1 VSFGTWGFKSPFAH
15 SVMSRVMSDSSGRPV
30 SSTGPTARRTKNEL
44 RRKLIVRWQNLNT
57 LGRMSFG
64 RPGRFAPLLFV
75 PVVVFLASCGLFHTT
90 SGSAGIGRE
99 VVDGKF
105 AFIVTDISSSPTFGS
120 TSARGVWW
128 IVSMAVRNVGTEPRF
143 FEMAAQSLT
152 DSEGRGHSA
161 TLMEP
166 PLANKIDPGL
176 QVSVRLAFDVPPGVR
191 PQRIVLRESHSSP
204 GAPVNLVQPSSST
217 PHG

>member
-1 VSFGTWGFKSPFAH
+1 MV
-15 SVMSRVMSDSSGRPV
+15 
-30 SSTGPTARRTKNEL
+30 RR
-44 RRKLIVRWQNLNT
+44 QNLNT
-57 LGRMSFG
+57 LDRMSFG

-75 PVVVFLASCGLFHTT
+75 PVVVVLASCGLFRTT
-90 SGSAGIGRE
+90 PASAGIGQE

-105 AFIVTDISSSPTFGS
+105 AFIVTDISSSPTFAS

-128 IVSMAVRNVGTEPRF
+128 IVSMAVRNVGTAPRV

-166 PLANKIDPGL
+166 PLPNKIDPGL

-191 PQRIVLRESHSSP
+191 PKRILLRESASSP
-204 GAPVNLVQPSSST
+204 GAAVNLVQPSSST
-217 PHG
+217 PRS

>member
-1 VSFGTWGFKSPFAH
+1 
-15 SVMSRVMSDSSGRPV
+15 M
-30 SSTGPTARRTKNEL
+30 SSTGTTARQTKDEL
-44 RRKLIVRWQNLNT
+44 RRKLIVRWRNLNT
-57 LGRMSFG
+57 VGRMSRG
-64 RPGRFAPLLFV
+64 RPGTFAQLLFV
-75 PVVVFLASCGLFHTT
+75 PVVALLASCGLFHTT
-90 SGSAGIGRE
+90 SESAGVGRE
-99 VVDGKF
+99 VFDGSF

-152 DSEGRGHSA
+152 DSDGRGHSA

-166 PLANKIDPGL
+166 RSVNKIDPGL

-191 PQRIVLRESHSSP
+191 PKQIVLREYASSP
-204 GAPVNLVQPSSST
+204 GAPVNLVPAASLT